1 MAEINNCG
9 NCARSACF
17 ADELGCNNEESEA
30 YGLEVQSDDCCD
42 EWKER
47 EDEE

>member
-1 MAEINNCG
+1 MTGIKNCG
-9 NCARSACF
+9 NCTCSAF
-17 ADELGCNNEESEA
+17 FVGELGCNNEESEA

-42 EWKER
+42 EWTGR

>member
-1 MAEINNCG
+1 MAEIKNCG
-9 NCARSACF
+9 NCACSAYF
-17 ADELGCNNEESEA
+17 ARELGCDNEESEA

-42 EWKER
+42 EWTGR

>member
-1 MAEINNCG
+1 MAKIKNCS
-9 NCARSACF
+9 NCTCSAFFAR
-17 ADELGCNNEESEA
+17 ELGCDNEESEA
-30 YGLEVQSDDCCD
+30 YGLEVQSDECCD